1 MTTLS
6 LSLISSCQ
14 KHGRIFLEYS
24 PPNLVGLLEVK
35 LMKVWGLSP
44 LKAMFPGVLS
54 FKLVL
59 VQFLAIS
66 DLLLNVPNWFLQQ
79 LLFLASC
86 DSLYLYVFSGEMFGS
101 VPCDL

>member
-1 MTTLS
+1 M
-6 LSLISSCQ
+6 
-14 KHGRIFLEYS
+14 
-24 PPNLVGLLEVK
+24 GLLEVK

-44 LKAMFPGVLS
+44 LKAMLPGVLS

-79 LLFLASC
+79 LLFLTSC
-86 DSLYLYVFSGEMFGS
+86 DSLYLYVFSGEMFGG